1 MSAGA
6 AVARSYDPM
15 AEAPRRPIDLRSDTV
30 TRPTPGMRRAM
41 AEAEV
46 GDDVFGDDPTVIA
59 LEARVAALLGKEA
72 ALYVTSGTMGN
83 FLGLA
88 ATTETGDEVILERQC
103 HIMNYEVSS
112 AAALH
117 GLQLNALD
125 GDRGVLTAGQIE
137 PHIKRESLH
146 TPGTRVIA
154 MENTHNRAG
163 GRIYP
168 FEEMKAVRAL
178 AARHGIGVHLD
189 GARLCNAHVE
199 TGVALAEYATC
210 ADTVS
215 MCFSKGLGAPVG
227 SILAARREVI
237 DRARRL
243 RKRLGGGMRQA
254 GVLAAA
260 AMYAL
265 DHHIER
271 LRDDHRHA
279 KRLASFVEQV
289 PGLSLMFPVET
300 NILVIRVDEKT
311 RPADALLAALRERGV
326 LAVPFGA
333 GRIRMVT
340 HLDVTADDIE
350 RAGEVLLGL

>member
-1 MSAGA
+1 
-6 AVARSYDPM
+6 
-15 AEAPRRPIDLRSDTV
+15 
-30 TRPTPGMRRAM
+30 MRRAI
-41 AEAEV
+41 AEATV

-59 LEARVAALLGKEA
+59 LEDRIAEITGKEA
-72 ALYVTSGTMGN
+72 ALFVSSGTMGN

-88 ATTETGDEVILERQC
+88 ATAATGDEVILDRQC

-125 GDRGVLTAGQIE
+125 GLRGVLTAEMIE
-137 PHIKRESLH
+137 PHIKKESMH
-146 TPGTRVIA
+146 TPGTRILA

-163 GRIYP
+163 GSIYP
-168 FEEMKAVRAL
+168 LDEMKRVKAL
-178 AARHGIGVHLD
+178 AERHGLSVHLD
-189 GARLCNAHVE
+189 GARLWNAHVA
-199 TGVALAEYATC
+199 TGVSIADYAAC

-227 SILAARREVI
+227 SVLVSRREVV

-260 AMYAL
+260 ALHAL
-265 DHHIER
+265 DHHVAR
-271 LRDDHRHA
+271 LREDHENAR
-279 KRLASFVEQV
+279 RLEAFLARV
-289 PGLSLMFPVET
+289 PGLSIESAVDT
-300 NILVIRVDEKT
+300 NIVVCRVDPKAWTVE
-311 RPADALLAALRERGV
+311 DLLARLRERGV

-340 HLDVTADDIE
+340 HLDVSREDID
-350 RAGEVLLGL
+350 RAGEVLLSIGRR

>member
-1 MSAGA
+1 M
-6 AVARSYDPM
+6 P
-15 AEAPRRPIDLRSDTV
+15 ELRPFIDLRSDTV
-30 TRPTPGMRRAM
+30 TRPTAAMRRAI

-59 LEARVAALLGKEA
+59 LEKRVAALLKKEA
-72 ALYVTSGTMGN
+72 ALFVPSGTMGN
-83 FLGLA
+83 FLGVACL
-88 ATTETGDEVILERQC
+88 TETGDEVILERQC

-112 AAALH
+112 VAALH
-117 GLQLNALD
+117 GVQLNALD
-125 GDRGVLTAGQIE
+125 GDRGVLTSAQIE
-137 PHIKRESLH
+137 PYIKVQSLH

-168 FEEMKAVRAL
+168 FDEMKRVKAL
-178 AARHGIGVHLD
+178 AERHGIRVHLD

-199 TGVALAEYATC
+199 TGVSLSDYAAC

-227 SILAARREVI
+227 SILVSTQEVV
-237 DRARRL
+237 DRARRV

-260 AMYAL
+260 ALYAI

-271 LRDDHRHA
+271 MREDHKNA

-289 PGLSLMFPVET
+289 RGLTILFPVET
-300 NILVIRVDEKT
+300 NIVVARLDEKVFT
-311 RPADALLAALRERGV
+311 VEVLLGKLRERGV
-326 LAVPFGA
+326 LAVAFGA
-333 GRIRMVT
+333 GRVRMVT
-340 HLDVTADDIE
+340 HLDVSADDIE
-350 RAGEVLLGL
+350 RAGEALLALGRR

>member
-1 MSAGA
+1 M
-6 AVARSYDPM
+6 P
-15 AEAPRRPIDLRSDTV
+15 ERRPFIDLRSDTV
-30 TRPTPGMRRAM
+30 TRPTAAMRRAI

-59 LEARVAALLGKEA
+59 LEKRMAKLLGKEA
-72 ALYVTSGTMGN
+72 ALFVPSGTMGN
-83 FLGLA
+83 FLGVASL
-88 ATTETGDEVILERQC
+88 TETGDEVILERQS

-112 AAALH
+112 VAALH
-117 GLQLNALD
+117 GVQLNALD
-125 GDRGVLTAGQIE
+125 GDRGVITASQIE
-137 PHIKRESLH
+137 PHIKTQSLH

-168 FEEMKAVRAL
+168 FDEMKRVKAL
-178 AARHGIGVHLD
+178 AERDGIRVHLD

-199 TGVALAEYATC
+199 TGVSLADYAAC

-227 SILAARREVI
+227 SILVSTRDVVE
-237 DRARRL
+237 RARRL

-260 AMYAL
+260 ALYAI
-265 DHHIER
+265 DHHVER
-271 LRDDHRHA
+271 LRDDHTNA

-289 PGLSLMFPVET
+289 RGLSLLFPVET
-300 NILVIRVDEKT
+300 NIVVVRIDEKVFT
-311 RPADALLAALRERGV
+311 VEALLAKLKERGV

-333 GRIRMVT
+333 GRVRMVT
-340 HLDVTADDIE
+340 HLDVSADDVE
-350 RAGEVLLGL
+350 RAGEVLLALGRG

>member
-1 MSAGA
+1 
-6 AVARSYDPM
+6 M
-15 AEAPRRPIDLRSDTV
+15 AENRRFIDLRSDTV
-30 TRPTPGMRRAM
+30 TRPTAAMRRAI

-59 LEARVAALLGKEA
+59 LEKRVATLLKKEA
-72 ALYVTSGTMGN
+72 ALFVPSGTMGN
-83 FLGLA
+83 FLGVASLA
-88 ATTETGDEVILERQC
+88 DTGDEVILERQC
-103 HIMNYEVSS
+103 HITNYEVSS
-112 AAALH
+112 VAALH
-117 GLQLNALD
+117 GVQLNPLD
-125 GDRGVLTAGQIE
+125 GDRGVMTADQIE
-137 PHIKRESLH
+137 PYIKVQSLH
-146 TPGTRVIA
+146 TPGTKVIA

-168 FEEMKAVRAL
+168 FDEMKRVKAL
-178 AARHGIGVHLD
+178 AERHGLRVHLD

-199 TGVALAEYATC
+199 SGVSLADYAAC

-227 SILAARREVI
+227 SILVSTQDVV

-260 AMYAL
+260 ALYAI
-265 DHHIER
+265 DHHVER
-271 LRDDHRHA
+271 LRDDHKHA

-289 PGLSLMFPVET
+289 NGLSILFPVET
-300 NILVIRVDEKT
+300 NIVVARVDEKAFT
-311 RPADALLAALRERGV
+311 VEALLAQLKERGV

-333 GRIRMVT
+333 GRVRMVT
-340 HLDVTADDIE
+340 HLDVSADDVE
-350 RAGEVLLGL
+350 RAGQALLALGRG

>member
-1 MSAGA
+1 MSQ
-6 AVARSYDPM
+6 PI
-15 AEAPRRPIDLRSDTV
+15 RRPIDLRSDTV
-30 TRPTPGMRRAM
+30 TRPTPAMRRAM

-46 GDDVFGDDPTVIA
+46 GDDVFGDDPTIIA
-59 LEARVAALLGKEA
+59 LETRVARLLGKEA
-72 ALYVTSGTMGN
+72 ALFVPSGTMGN

-88 ATTETGDEVILERQC
+88 ATAGTGDEVILERQC

-125 GDRGVLTAGQIE
+125 GDRGVPTAAQIE
-137 PHIKRESLH
+137 PHIKVESLH

-154 MENTHNRAG
+154 IENTHNRAG

-168 FEEMKAVRAL
+168 FEEMKRIRAL
-178 AARHGIGVHLD
+178 ADRHGISVHLD

-199 TGVALAEYATC
+199 TGVSLADYAAC

-227 SILAARREVI
+227 SILVSRRDVVE
-237 DRARRL
+237 RARRI
-243 RKRLGGGMRQA
+243 RKRLGGGMRQS

-260 AMYAL
+260 ALHAL
-265 DHHIER
+265 DHHVER
-271 LRDDHRHA
+271 LRDDHANA
-279 KRLASFVEQV
+279 KRLESFVARV
-289 PGLSLMFPVET
+289 PGLSLAFPVET
-300 NILVIRVDEKT
+300 NILVIAVDAKVRAPES
-311 RPADALLAALRERGV
+311 LLATLRERGV

-340 HLDVTADDIE
+340 HLDVSAEDVE
-350 RAGEVLLGL
+350 RAGEVLASL

>member
-1 MSAGA
+1 
-6 AVARSYDPM
+6 M
-15 AEAPRRPIDLRSDTV
+15 AESARRTIDLRSDTV
-30 TRPTPGMRRAM
+30 TRPTPAMRRAM

-59 LEARVAALLGKEA
+59 LEARVAALLRKEA
-72 ALYVTSGTMGN
+72 ALFVPSGTMGN

-88 ATTETGDEVILERQC
+88 ATADTGDEVILDRQC

-125 GDRGVLTAGQIE
+125 GERGVLTAAQIE
-137 PHIKRESLH
+137 PHIKVQSLH
-146 TPGTRVIA
+146 TPGTRIIA

-163 GRIYP
+163 GRVYP
-168 FEEMKAVRAL
+168 FEEMKRVHAL
-178 AARHGIGVHLD
+178 ARRHGISVHLD

-199 TGVALAEYATC
+199 TGVALADYAAC

-227 SILAARREVI
+227 SILVSRRDVI

-243 RKRLGGGMRQA
+243 RKRLGGGMRQV

-260 AMYAL
+260 ALHAL
-265 DHHIER
+265 DHHVER

-279 KRLASFVEQV
+279 KRLAAFVERV
-289 PGLSLMFPVET
+289 PGLSLAYPVET
-300 NILVIRVDEKT
+300 NIVVVRVDEK
-311 RPADALLAALRERGV
+311 AWSVESLLGAMRERGV

-333 GRIRMVT
+333 GRVRMVA
-340 HLDVTADDIE
+340 HLDVSDDDVE
-350 RAGEVLLGL
+350 RAGEVLLSLPAGR

>member
-1 MSAGA
+1 
-6 AVARSYDPM
+6 M
-15 AEAPRRPIDLRSDTV
+15 AESARRPIDLRSDTV
-30 TRPTPGMRRAM
+30 TRPTPAMRRAM

-46 GDDVFGDDPTVIA
+46 GDDVFGDDPTVLA
-59 LEARVAALLGKEA
+59 LEARMAALLAKEA
-72 ALYVTSGTMGN
+72 ALFVPSGTMGN

-88 ATTETGDEVILERQC
+88 ATAETGDEVILDRQC

-125 GDRGVLTAGQIE
+125 GDRGVLTAAQIE
-137 PHIKRESLH
+137 PHIKQQSLH
-146 TPGTRVIA
+146 TPGTRIIA

-168 FEEMKAVRAL
+168 FEEMKGVRAL
-178 AARHGIGVHLD
+178 AQRHGISVHLD

-199 TGVALAEYATC
+199 TGVALADYAAC

-227 SILAARREVI
+227 SILVSRRDVVE
-237 DRARRL
+237 RARRL

-260 AMYAL
+260 ALHAL
-265 DHHIER
+265 DHHVER
-271 LRDDHRHA
+271 LRDDHRNA
-279 KRLASFVEQV
+279 KRLASFVERV
-289 PGLSLMFPVET
+289 PGLSLAYPVET
-300 NILVIRVDEKT
+300 NIVVVRVDEKAW
-311 RPADALLAALRERGV
+311 PVEALLGALRERGV

-333 GRIRMVT
+333 ARVRMVA
-340 HLDVTADDIE
+340 HLDVSAPDIE
-350 RAGEVLLGL
+350 RAGETLLSLPAHR

>member
-1 MSAGA
+1 
-6 AVARSYDPM
+6 
-15 AEAPRRPIDLRSDTV
+15 
-30 TRPTPGMRRAM
+30 MRRAI
-41 AEAEV
+41 AESVV

-59 LEARVAALLGKEA
+59 LEGRVADLLGKEA
-72 ALYVTSGTMGN
+72 ALFVPSGTMGN

-88 ATTETGDEVILERQC
+88 ASSDRGDEVILERQC

-125 GDRGVLTAGQIE
+125 GDRGVLTATQIE
-137 PHIKRESLH
+137 PHIKEESLH

-168 FEEMKAVRAL
+168 VDEMRRVRDL
-178 AARHGIGVHLD
+178 AARRGVRVHLD
-189 GARLCNAHVE
+189 GARLWNAHVA
-199 TGVALAEYATC
+199 TGVSFREYGDC
-210 ADTVS
+210 ADTIS

-227 SILAARREVI
+227 SILVSSQEVI
-237 DRARRL
+237 GRARRL

-260 AMYAL
+260 ALHAL
-265 DHHIER
+265 DHHVER
-271 LRDDHRHA
+271 LRDDHANA
-279 KRLASFVEQV
+279 KRLASFVERV
-289 PGLSLMFPVET
+289 PGLSIAFPVET
-300 NILVIRVDEKT
+300 NIVVVRVDD
-311 RPADALLAALRERGV
+311 AVFAVDALLKRLAEAGV

-340 HLDVTADDIE
+340 HLDVSAEDIE
-350 RAGEVLLGL
+350 RAGAALQSLAPR